1 MAKEGA
7 LGYDILFLDLG
18 AGYMRGGRGGEA
30 PERVLTTEL
39 SVIKKVLCLGAT
51 PHMAI

>member
-18 AGYMRGGRGGEA
+18 AGYMGGGRGGA
-30 PERVLTTEL
+30 ASERALTTEL
-39 SVIKKVLCLGAT
+39 SVIKKVLFLGAA
-51 PHMAI
+51 PPMAI

>member
-1 MAKEGA
+1 MAKEEA
-7 LGYDILFLDLG
+7 LGYGILFLDLD
-18 AGYMRGGRGGEA
+18 AGYTGGGRGGAA